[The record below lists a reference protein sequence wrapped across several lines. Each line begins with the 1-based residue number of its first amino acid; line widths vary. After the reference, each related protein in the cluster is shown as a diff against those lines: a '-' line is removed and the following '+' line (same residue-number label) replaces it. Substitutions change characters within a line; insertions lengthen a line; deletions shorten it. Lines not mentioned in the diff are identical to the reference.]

1 LSRGELIVQTILS
14 VGQVSAR
21 VLTGINLVFSIVLSV
36 SLNHLL
42 SMIDTYQILV
52 LMSLFNLIMPGN
64 ARIFFA

>member
-1 LSRGELIVQTILS
+1 